1 MNTSRTLM
9 KKQNSDEAALK
20 KYTMI
25 LPLLDENLDPAS
37 AHELRI
43 SIAEKNDISERTVRR
58 YVSTYREKGFDG
70 LKPAERT
77 YYSKDN
83 KPENYDELLEDAIQL
98 RREVPRRSVE
108 QIILI
113 LESEGKVAPGV
124 LKRSTMQRH
133 LFNAGFGASHMD
145 FYSDARKSSSKRFCK
160 PHRMMLIQ
168 GDIKYGP
175 KLPIGKNGAM
185 VQTYLSS
192 AIDDHSRFILASEFY
207 DNQEERIVEDTFRKA
222 ILKYGRFDKCYFD
235 NGSQYVAK
243 QLKLSLALRKQRPK
257 RYVHLMN

>member
-113 LESEGKVAPGV
+113 LESEG
-124 LKRSTMQRH
+124 
-133 LFNAGFGASHMD
+133 
-145 FYSDARKSSSKRFCK
+145 
-160 PHRMMLIQ
+160 
-168 GDIKYGP
+168 
-175 KLPIGKNGAM
+175 
-185 VQTYLSS
+185 
-192 AIDDHSRFILASEFY
+192 
-207 DNQEERIVEDTFRKA
+207 
-222 ILKYGRFDKCYFD
+222 
-235 NGSQYVAK
+235 
-243 QLKLSLALRKQRPK
+243 
-257 RYVHLMN
+257 

>member
-1 MNTSRTLM
+1 MLPDILTPFKHYNEETISGVLDDIVTPE
-9 KKQNSDEAALK
+9 DEDSETCPSED
-20 KYTMI
+20 TMI

-113 LESEGKVAPGV
+113 LESEGKAAP
-124 LKRSTMQRH
+124 
-133 LFNAGFGASHMD
+133 
-145 FYSDARKSSSKRFCK
+145 
-160 PHRMMLIQ
+160 
-168 GDIKYGP
+168 
-175 KLPIGKNGAM
+175 
-185 VQTYLSS
+185 
-192 AIDDHSRFILASEFY
+192 
-207 DNQEERIVEDTFRKA
+207 
-222 ILKYGRFDKCYFD
+222 
-235 NGSQYVAK
+235 
-243 QLKLSLALRKQRPK
+243 
-257 RYVHLMN
+257 

>member
-1 MNTSRTLM
+1 MLPDILTPFKHYNEETISGVLDDIVTPE
-9 KKQNSDEAALK
+9 DEDSETCPSED
-20 KYTMI
+20 TMI

-133 LFNAGFGASHMD
+133 LFNVGFGASHMD
-145 FYSDARKSSSKRFCK
+145 VYSDARKNSSKRFCK

-175 KLPIGKNGAM
+175 KLP
-185 VQTYLSS
+185 
-192 AIDDHSRFILASEFY
+192 
-207 DNQEERIVEDTFRKA
+207 IVEDTFRKA

>member
-1 MNTSRTLM
+1 
-9 KKQNSDEAALK
+9 
-20 KYTMI
+20 MI

-37 AHELRI
+37 AHELKI

-113 LESEGKVAPGV
+113 LESEGKVAPRV

-145 FYSDARKSSSKRFCK
+145 VYSDARKA
-160 PHRMMLIQ
+160 LQ
-168 GDIKYGP
+168 
-175 KLPIGKNGAM
+175 N
-185 VQTYLSS
+185 VS
-192 AIDDHSRFILASEFY
+192 ANR
-207 DNQEERIVEDTFRKA
+207 T
-222 ILKYGRFDKCYFD
+222 G
-235 NGSQYVAK
+235 
-243 QLKLSLALRKQRPK
+243 
-257 RYVHLMN
+257 

>member
-1 MNTSRTLM
+1 MMFSERRHTVMNTSRTLM

-145 FYSDARKSSSKRFCK
+145 VYSDARKSSSKRFCK

-175 KLPIGKNGAM
+175 KLPIGKNGAIL
-185 VQTYLSS
+185 TTTRDLYLLLSFM
-192 AIDDHSRFILASEFY
+192 II
-207 DNQEERIVEDTFRKA
+207 RKNA
-222 ILKYGRFDKCYFD
+222 
-235 NGSQYVAK
+235 
-243 QLKLSLALRKQRPK
+243 
-257 RYVHLMN
+257 

>member
-1 MNTSRTLM
+1 MHLRLSTDFCFTDFELTVRHSGCMMFSERRHTVMNTSRTLM

-145 FYSDARKSSSKRFCK
+145 VYSDARKSSSKRFCK

-175 KLPIGKNGAM
+175 NLPSGKTGPWCRHIFHLPL
-185 VQTYLSS
+185 TTTRDLYLLLSFM
-192 AIDDHSRFILASEFY
+192 II
-207 DNQEERIVEDTFRKA
+207 RKNA
-222 ILKYGRFDKCYFD
+222 
-235 NGSQYVAK
+235 
-243 QLKLSLALRKQRPK
+243 
-257 RYVHLMN
+257 